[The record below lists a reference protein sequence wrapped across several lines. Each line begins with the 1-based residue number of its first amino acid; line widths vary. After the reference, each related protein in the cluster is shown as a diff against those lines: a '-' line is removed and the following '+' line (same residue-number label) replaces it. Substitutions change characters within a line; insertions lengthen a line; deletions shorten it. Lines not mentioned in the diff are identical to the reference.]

1 VKRSTRAKT
10 RQRPPWRRLARGP
23 YLIARSLRV
32 KHTCKKTLARDSG
45 AAQVA
50 GYSRRV
56 RVTKVAAVRV
66 CAICERTLL
75 MGERSVRYAPEEGAE
90 LVDVCPLCQD
100 IAVEHG
106 WLKEGT
112 PTTPTIVGDRRRRRR
127 GLPELLGLRRSPVEE
142 TIAPREPILRRLSE
156 EELALLEAA
165 DLFNGST
172 YRRTVG
178 GIAKSLGT
186 ARASIVPLSGVAGE
200 MAVTVA
206 WDLSW
211 YQYRVSPESAQ
222 PVRLERRG
230 HELDELEE
238 SFKAWNARVE
248 DEGRLVP
255 EIARL

>member
-1 VKRSTRAKT
+1 M
-10 RQRPPWRRLARGP
+10 
-23 YLIARSLRV
+23 
-32 KHTCKKTLARDSG
+32 
-45 AAQVA
+45 
-50 GYSRRV
+50 
-56 RVTKVAAVRV
+56 RVTKVGVVRS

-75 MGERSVRYAPEEGAE
+75 MGERAVRFAPEEGAD

-100 IAVEHG
+100 VALEHG
-106 WLKEGT
+106 WLREGA
-112 PTTPTIVGDRRRRRR
+112 PTTPVVAGDRRRRRR
-127 GLPELLGLRRSPVEE
+127 GLPDLLGLRRAAVPDAV
-142 TIAPREPILRRLSE
+142 TPPEPILRRLSNE
-156 EELALLEAA
+156 EVALLEAA

-178 GIAKSLGT
+178 GIAKSLGE

-200 MAVTVA
+200 IAVTVA

-211 YQYRVSPESAQ
+211 YQYRVSPESPQ

-230 HELDELEE
+230 HELDELEDA
-238 SFKAWNARVE
+238 FKAWNAHVE

>member
-1 VKRSTRAKT
+1 
-10 RQRPPWRRLARGP
+10 
-23 YLIARSLRV
+23 
-32 KHTCKKTLARDSG
+32 
-45 AAQVA
+45 
-50 GYSRRV
+50 V

-75 MGERSVRYAPEEGAE
+75 MGERAVRFAPEEGAE
-90 LVDVCPLCQD
+90 LVDVCPLCQE

-106 WLKEGT
+106 WIKEGT
-112 PTTPTIVGDRRRRRR
+112 PTTPVIPGDRRRRRR
-127 GLPELLGLRRSPVEE
+127 GLADLLGLRRDEGE
-142 TIAPREPILRRLSE
+142 TITPPEPILRRLSAD
-156 EELALLEAA
+156 ELALLEAA

-178 GIAKSLGT
+178 GIAKSLGE
-186 ARASIVPLSGVAGE
+186 AKASIVPLSGVAGE

-211 YQYRVSPESAQ
+211 YQYRVSPDSAQ

-230 HELDELEE
+230 HELDQLEPG
-238 SFKAWNARVE
+238 FKAWNARVE

-255 EIARL
+255 EIARI

>member
-1 VKRSTRAKT
+1 MHVTRMSTT
-10 RQRPPWRRLARGP
+10 R
-23 YLIARSLRV
+23 
-32 KHTCKKTLARDSG
+32 T
-45 AAQVA
+45 
-50 GYSRRV
+50 
-56 RVTKVAAVRV
+56 

-75 MGERSVRYAPEEGAE
+75 MGERAVHYAPEEGAE
-90 LVDVCPLCQD
+90 LVDVCPLCQEL
-100 IAVEHG
+100 AVEHG

-112 PTTPTIVGDRRRRRR
+112 PTTPTIPNDRKRKRR
-127 GLPELLGLRRSPVEE
+127 GLADLLGLRRNGADE
-142 TIAPREPILRRLSE
+142 TITPPEPILRRLSIDE
-156 EELALLEAA
+156 VALLEAA
-165 DLFNGST
+165 DLFNAST

-178 GIAKSLGT
+178 GIAKSLGD
-186 ARASIVPLSGVAGE
+186 AKASIIPLTGDAGE
-200 MAVTVA
+200 LAVTVA

-238 SFKAWNARVE
+238 GYKDWNAHVE